1 MWTLLNMLLVG
12 HTILDLWAGDEVLQ
26 LVFVSF
32 VEGFELVVDID
43 DEVLSDKAED
53 IFLLRVYLACITI
66 VR

>member
-1 MWTLLNMLLVG
+1 MRTLLDVLLIG
-12 HTILDLWAGDEVLQ
+12 HTILDLWAGDEVFQ

-43 DEVLSDKAED
+43 DEVLSDKAKN
-53 IFLLRVYLACITI
+53 IFLLWIYLSCITI